1 MCLDSSVVHPLQT
14 RLIREQLPNRCSVLI
29 PGITSFFLF
38 LSCIHFFVALWR
50 PVVAGMQYWPDK
62 AATMLALIDD
72 WIVVGRGDIS
82 DTAVVALAQQYLPH
96 DPASRPVISV
106 VRIAPEFA
114 AVSSTKIRT
123 DVKDLLSMTDPRV
136 LQYVF
141 SHNTTANGYS
151 QLDLLYQLHTVE

>member
-1 MCLDSSVVHPLQT
+1 M
-14 RLIREQLPNRCSVLI
+14 
-29 PGITSFFLF
+29 
-38 LSCIHFFVALWR
+38 HFFVALWR

-106 VRIAPEFA
+106 VQIAPEFA

-123 DVKDLLSMTDPRV
+123 DVQDLLSMTDPRV

-141 SHNTTANGYS
+141 SHNISANGYS
-151 QLDLLYQLHTVE
+151 QLDQLYQLHTAE